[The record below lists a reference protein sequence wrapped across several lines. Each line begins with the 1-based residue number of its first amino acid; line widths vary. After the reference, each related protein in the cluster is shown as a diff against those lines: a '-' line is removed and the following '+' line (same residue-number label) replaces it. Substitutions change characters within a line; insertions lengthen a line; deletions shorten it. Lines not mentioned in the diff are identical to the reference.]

1 MTDDFPHPLLEDA
14 EELAGYRGWREEVYA
29 DFLAMQ
35 RDEMSEAEFR
45 TKYEWDRAVLV
56 LDMTGFTET
65 AITTGEIP
73 ALLRI
78 LNAQKVAIPV
88 LRESGADVI
97 RCFADDLVALFTDP
111 HSALDAAFE
120 LHQRI
125 ELFNQSRLASS
136 QPTECCIGIGFGRV
150 LGIGPNMAQGDE
162 MNEAAK
168 LGEDIARA
176 NETLLTRRAY
186 EALREY
192 PGVAFEEQTVDD
204 QLFPFFRATRAP

>member
-1 MTDDFPHPLLEDA
+1 VTNDFPHALLEDA
-14 EELAGYRGWREEVYA
+14 AELAGYRGWREEVYA

-56 LDMTGFTET
+56 VDMTGFTKT
-65 AITTGEIP
+65 AIITGEIP

-111 HSALDAAFE
+111 HAALDAAFE
-120 LHQRI
+120 LHRRI
-125 ELFNQSRLASS
+125 ELFNQSGLASDH
-136 QPTECCIGIGFGRV
+136 PTECCIGIGFGRV

-176 NETLLTRRAY
+176 NETLVTQRAY
-186 EALREY
+186 DALRDY
-192 PGVAFEEQTVDD
+192 PEVAFEEQTMDD
-204 QLFPFFRATRAP
+204 QLFPFFRATRNP